1 MAYHCLA
8 EKVWGQ
14 NIATTSEL
22 RTVFR
27 AAIGAASLGIEELAN
42 RARAW
47 DEETADEQSAA
58 VDECVARE
66 DEINKD
72 VTGRAEEPKIERR
85 IYMMIGFT
93 LEAADTVSLSAK
105 RIDQLQQD
113 LRDTLIPYIEL
124 MAETDFGNRIYEM
137 SLVRFDNSVARWTEV
152 GRRERAR
159 GKIIA
164 KRALS
169 ELSSTGISTFAESP
183 EVREMVRSQSTGLAM
198 DVVDDVRQ
206 RTEAADQIVERIA
219 RKLFGRK
226 PRATED

>member
-1 MAYHCLA
+1 MGA
-8 EKVWGQ
+8 

-27 AAIGAASLGIEELAN
+27 AAIGAASLGIEELTN

-47 DEETADEQSAA
+47 DEDTADEQAA
-58 VDECVARE
+58 AIDECVTRE

-113 LRDTLIPYIEL
+113 LRDTVIPYIEL
-124 MAETDFGNRIYEM
+124 LAETDLGNRIYKS
-137 SLVRFDNSVARWTEV
+137 SLVRFDDSVARWTEV
-152 GRRERAR
+152 GRREHAR
-159 GKIIA
+159 GRMIA

-169 ELSSTGISTFAESP
+169 DLSSKGISTFADSP
-183 EVREMVRSQSTGLAM
+183 EVREMVKSQSTGIAM
-198 DVVDDVRQ
+198 DAVNNVRQ
-206 RTEAADQIVERIA
+206 QTAAADRVVEQIA